1 MVTGIHAAL
10 SGLMALQKKVEST
23 AHNTANINTAGYK
36 KTVVTLAEQDSQ
48 GVTAQVQT
56 VGTPGP
62 MAYEQTSEGEA
73 LVEQSNVEL
82 SEELPNLMLTRRFFQ
97 ANLKTVQTED
107 AMLGNLLDT
116 LG

>member
-1 MVTGIHAAL
+1 MVTGIQAAL
-10 SGLMALQKKVEST
+10 SGLIALQKKVEAA
-23 AHNTANINTAGYK
+23 AHNTANINTTGYK
-36 KTVVTLAEQDSQ
+36 KTVVTLAEQDPQ

-56 VGTPGP
+56 INNPGP
-62 MAYEQTSEGEA
+62 MVYEQTSEGET
-73 LVEQSNVEL
+73 LKEQSNVEL